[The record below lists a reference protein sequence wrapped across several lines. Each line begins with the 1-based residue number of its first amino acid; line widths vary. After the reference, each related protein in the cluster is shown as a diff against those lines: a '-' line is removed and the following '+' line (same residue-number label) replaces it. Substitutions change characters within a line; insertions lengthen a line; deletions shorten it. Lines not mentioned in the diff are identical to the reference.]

1 MYEVTREFTG
11 GALKGQTHT
20 EITSVVFT
28 VGQVV
33 SRPIGGSPYQVIRV
47 TEMESIQDG
56 RDQDGG
62 CPWCGRDCP
71 DAGKPQGCWYP
82 DCPDFPHGE

>member
-1 MYEVTREFTG
+1 MYEVTRKFTG

-33 SRPIGGSPYQVIRV
+33 SRPIGGSPYRVIRV
-47 TEMESIQDG
+47 RSNAVLHTERCASPSG
-56 RDQDGG
+56 
-62 CPWCGRDCP
+62 P
-71 DAGKPQGCWYP
+71 
-82 DCPDFPHGE
+82 

>member
-1 MYEVTREFTG
+1 MYEVTKKFTG

-33 SRPIGGSPYQVIRV
+33 SRPIGGSPYRVIRV
-47 TEMESIQDG
+47 RSNAVLHTE
-56 RDQDGG
+56 R
-62 CPWCGRDCP
+62 
-71 DAGKPQGCWYP
+71 
-82 DCPDFPHGE
+82 